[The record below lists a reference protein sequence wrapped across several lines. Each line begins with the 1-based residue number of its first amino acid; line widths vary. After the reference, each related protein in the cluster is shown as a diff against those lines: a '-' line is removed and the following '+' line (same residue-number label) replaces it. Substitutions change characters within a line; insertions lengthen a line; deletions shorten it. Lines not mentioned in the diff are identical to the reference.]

1 MKAESTLSQS
11 PPLKVKGKMESI
23 PPHMAEHARL
33 RRDHT
38 TWLKNKTLGSIRIMN
53 EVVIDDRKI
62 AITTRRNLFEL
73 KSFGQTLDISLDKV
87 AILARKEAMEHTFIE
102 ERINFRGDTHY
113 VEVKSDHITV
123 WEYNP
128 RNSQKWRIA

>member
-1 MKAESTLSQS
+1 MTEATS
-11 PPLKVKGKMESI
+11 PALKVTGKMESI
-23 PPHMAEHARL
+23 EPHRADHARR
-33 RRDHT
+33 RRDHSN
-38 TWLKNKTLGSIRIMN
+38 WAKNRTMGFIRVMN

-62 AITTRRNLFEL
+62 AIETGRNLFEL
-73 KSFGQTLDISLDKV
+73 KSSGQTMDMSLDKKKM
-87 AILARKEAMEHTFIE
+87 LALKESMEHTFIE

-113 VEVKSDHITV
+113 VECKSKHITV